1 MTYYKDLM
9 SVLPTVES
17 QARSEGT
24 HGSAVTI
31 ENGPV
36 SFDTIMERLDLPI
49 TKSIYVIQAIK
60 K

>member
-1 MTYYKDLM
+1 M